1 MERISAR
8 DIGYRLLA
16 PIFVSLLAPLP
27 NAGTVSALREFMARP
42 AARTS
47 ELRHGRT
54 IKKLYGM
61 NDLTDNETPVTQ
73 YRTRDLAARIERDIV
88 SGRLSGGAWL
98 KQIDL
103 EEKYGSTRLDIR
115 QALERLAERGMVE
128 LVARRGYR
136 VKEVDA
142 ARLRNILK
150 VRAVLEV
157 AAAEEVMSRIDEAGF
172 ARLEELAQAF
182 ETAVKSGTVAEQEE
196 TNRAF
201 HVEMLK
207 YCENRELV
215 QMIFDL
221 RSRIPVAI
229 TRERNTATLLAQAA
243 QDHFTIIALMRAG
256 DLAGLTSLM
265 RRHVTASFNEP
276 AAAG

>member
-1 MERISAR
+1 M
-8 DIGYRLLA
+8 
-16 PIFVSLLAPLP
+16 
-27 NAGTVSALREFMARP
+27 N
-42 AARTS
+42 
-47 ELRHGRT
+47 ELTH
-54 IKKLYGM
+54 
-61 NDLTDNETPVTQ
+61 NETPVMQ

-142 ARLRNILK
+142 TRLRNILK

-157 AAAEEVMSRIDEAGF
+157 AAAEEVMGRIDETGF
-172 ARLEELAQAF
+172 TRLEELAQAF
-182 ETAVKSGTVAEQEE
+182 DRAVKSGTVVEQEE

-201 HVEMLK
+201 HMEMLR
-207 YCENRELV
+207 YCGNQELV

-221 RSRIPVAI
+221 RSRIPAAI
-229 TRERNTATLLAQAA
+229 TRERNTATLMAQATE
-243 QDHFTIIALMRAG
+243 DHFTIITHLRAG
-256 DLAGLTSLM
+256 DLEGLTALM
-265 RRHVTASFNEP
+265 RRHVLASFNGP
-276 AAAG
+276 GTSS

>member
-1 MERISAR
+1 
-8 DIGYRLLA
+8 
-16 PIFVSLLAPLP
+16 
-27 NAGTVSALREFMARP
+27 
-42 AARTS
+42 
-47 ELRHGRT
+47 
-54 IKKLYGM
+54 M
-61 NDLTDNETPVTQ
+61 NELTDNETPVTQ

-136 VKEVDA
+136 VLEVDA
-142 ARLRNILK
+142 TRLRHILK
-150 VRAVLEV
+150 IRAILEV
-157 AAAEEVMSRIDEAGF
+157 AAAEEVMDRIDEAGF
-172 ARLEELAQAF
+172 ARLEELATAF
-182 ETAVKSGTVAEQEE
+182 EKAVKAGTVVEQEE

-201 HVEMLK
+201 HAEMLK

-229 TRERNTATLLAQAA
+229 TRERNTATLMAQAA
-243 QDHFTIIALMRAG
+243 QDHFTIIALLRAG
-256 DLAGLTSLM
+256 DLASLKTLL

-276 AAAG
+276 VTAG

>member
-1 MERISAR
+1 
-8 DIGYRLLA
+8 
-16 PIFVSLLAPLP
+16 
-27 NAGTVSALREFMARP
+27 
-42 AARTS
+42 
-47 ELRHGRT
+47 
-54 IKKLYGM
+54 M

-103 EEKYGSTRLDIR
+103 EEKYGATRLDIR

-136 VKEVDA
+136 VKEVDTT
-142 ARLRNILK
+142 RLRNILK

-157 AAAEEVMSRIDEAGF
+157 AAAEEVMGRIDEAGF
-172 ARLEELAQAF
+172 ARLEELARAF
-182 ETAVKSGTVAEQEE
+182 ETAVKSGTVVEQEE

-201 HVEMLK
+201 HNEMLK
-207 YCENRELV
+207 YCDNRELV

-243 QDHFTIIALMRAG
+243 QDHFTIIALLRAG
-256 DLAGLTSLM
+256 DLAGLTALM
-265 RRHVTASFNEP
+265 RRHVTASFNE
-276 AAAG
+276 AAAAD